1 MTPTLQ
7 TPAELER
14 RQTVRDQLRM
24 IRRAHGR
31 HVAWDSRDPADYRL
45 LYDDRHVLV
54 SADDVDRVQGAFAD
68 PGNQEQFFEGEG
80 TVLNADD
87 DVRGATISEIVRI
100 VPPVSRR
107 RRGPDVLEATRVVNR
122 FLDEPGVVSP
132 DHILHVTAGG
142 DGRSCPATEPEETGL
157 KDPWPGETKATEAG
171 KGVRIAVIDTGWLQ
185 VVANYPTKWLARGV
199 SGEPEPERPAL
210 REYAGHGTF
219 IAGVLRC
226 RAPKADI
233 DHLRYGDGGAVSE
246 SVLVGR
252 LAEVLKGKKPP
263 HIINLSAGCHTWRNL
278 DLKSFE
284 QLRRARRRLKDSPD
298 TVLVAAAGNDG
309 SPIPFFPAASDWAF
323 GVGSLDRD
331 GSVSSFSNYGESADV
346 FVLGRNHVNA
356 FPKGKYVCKEAPNK
370 GDERFFGRGL
380 ARWSGTSFATP
391 LFAGIL
397 AARFDPAG
405 GRTVRDVAL
414 ELVQNADV
422 ENDPLLYGDYSV
434 IREFT

>member
-142 DGRSCPATEPEETGL
+142 DGRTCPATEPEETGL
-157 KDPWPGETKATEAG
+157 
-171 KGVRIAVIDTGWLQ
+171 
-185 VVANYPTKWLARGV
+185 N
-199 SGEPEPERPAL
+199 
-210 REYAGHGTF
+210 GHGRGERTRRSRQGSPHGCGRHRRLPARWPTPTPSGWPVACPESPGRSVRPTGSTPDTEGS

-226 RAPKADI
+226 RARKRAGSI
-233 DHLRYGDGGAVSE
+233 FGYGAQAVPRSW
-246 SVLVGR
+246 SGR
-252 LAEVLKGKKPP
+252 RVEVP
-263 HIINLSAGCHTWRNL
+263 
-278 DLKSFE
+278 
-284 QLRRARRRLKDSPD
+284 RARN
-298 TVLVAAAGNDG
+298 VLRSSTCRPAATPTTTRVWRPSGSCGGRPATQGRPTPCWWPRPATTAAARLLPG
-309 SPIPFFPAASDWAF
+309 
-323 GVGSLDRD
+323 GVR
-331 GSVSSFSNYGESADV
+331 
-346 FVLGRNHVNA
+346 LGRWA
-356 FPKGKYVCKEAPNK
+356 S
-370 GDERFFGRGL
+370 
-380 ARWSGTSFATP
+380 AR
-391 LFAGIL
+391 
-397 AARFDPAG
+397 
-405 GRTVRDVAL
+405 
-414 ELVQNADV
+414 
-422 ENDPLLYGDYSV
+422 
-434 IREFT
+434 

>member
-1 MTPTLQ
+1 MWPGTAGTQPT
-7 TPAELER
+7 T
-14 RQTVRDQLRM
+14 
-24 IRRAHGR
+24 G
-31 HVAWDSRDPADYRL
+31 Y
-45 LYDDRHVLV
+45 LYDDRHVLA

-100 VPPVSRR
+100 VPPVSRPPKGTR
-107 RRGPDVLEATRVVNR
+107 RAGSH
-122 FLDEPGVVSP
+122 PGRQPFPRMSRASSVP
-132 DHILHVTAGG
+132 TTYLHVTAGG
-142 DGRSCPATEPEETGL
+142 DGRVLPGDRAGGDRTQGPMAR
-157 KDPWPGETKATEAG
+157 GETKATEAG

-185 VVANYPTKWLARGV
+185 VVADYPTKWLARGV

-233 DHLRYGDGGAVSE
+233 DHLRPMRDGGAVSG
-246 SVLVGR
+246 VRPGR
-252 LAEVLKGKKPP
+252 QARRGARRERDPHTSSTSRRAATRGATSTSRASSSCGGRAGDSRTPP
-263 HIINLSAGCHTWRNL
+263 TPCWWPQPGTTG
-278 DLKSFE
+278 
-284 QLRRARRRLKDSPD
+284 LRRPLLPRSVRLGVRRRISRPGRQRVDRSP
-298 TVLVAAAGNDG
+298 TM
-309 SPIPFFPAASDWAF
+309 
-323 GVGSLDRD
+323 
-331 GSVSSFSNYGESADV
+331 GESADV

-356 FPKGKYVCKEAPNK
+356 YPKGKYVCKEAPNK

-391 LFAGIL
+391 LVAGIL

-422 ENDPLLYGDYSV
+422 ENDPSCTATTASSASSPTAGSSAPERRNAA
-434 IREFT
+434 IPQT